1 MKNPDIKYLIDK
13 YNAYELA
20 LNNMMDNELVLDKS
34 ILSTQ
39 QKMRGL
45 KKQLL
50 DRADEVEKMYPNCTI
65 LEA

>member
-1 MKNPDIKYLIDK
+1 MNPDIKYLIDK